1 MRILLTGGTGLIGR
15 ALCRFWRARGDEVLV
30 WSRQSARVAA
40 LCSGAQGI
48 ADLAAL
54 GKAEHFDAVVNL
66 AGAPIAD
73 ARWTAARRE
82 TLWNSRVLLT
92 RRLVDWMLQLQRP
105 PAVLLSASA
114 VGWWGDAGE
123 RVLDESSP
131 AGVPDFGS
139 TLCAAWE
146 AEALRTREAGVRV
159 LLLRIAAV
167 LAAERGMLQRLLPP
181 FRLGLGARLGSGQ
194 QWMPWIHIDDV
205 VACADFLLQHADCAG
220 VFAAC
225 APHPVRNAEFTQA
238 LARAV
243 RRPALL
249 AVPAWAL
256 RLALG
261 EMAVLLLGSQ
271 RVQPVRTLQ
280 AGYRFQ
286 QPELEA
292 ALAQLLRR

>member
-1 MRILLTGGTGLIGR
+1 
-15 ALCRFWRARGDEVLV
+15 
-30 WSRQSARVAA
+30 
-40 LCSGAQGI
+40 
-48 ADLAAL
+48 
-54 GKAEHFDAVVNL
+54 
-66 AGAPIAD
+66 
-73 ARWTAARRE
+73 
-82 TLWNSRVLLT
+82 
-92 RRLVDWMLQLQRP
+92 
-105 PAVLLSASA
+105 
-114 VGWWGDAGE
+114 
-123 RVLDESSP
+123 
-131 AGVPDFGS
+131 
-139 TLCAAWE
+139 
-146 AEALRTREAGVRV
+146 
-159 LLLRIAAV
+159 
-167 LAAERGMLQRLLPP
+167 MLQRLLPP

-261 EMAVLLLGSQ
+261 EMAVLLQGSQ